1 MPKETRILP
10 SKRAECSSN
19 SSRRLSF
26 SNSSTPVPSLNDD
39 EKTIISSRI
48 QNKRLYYDLW
58 RDLGVDLT
66 EHESYRRAKKLTL
79 SNDSN
84 PNLDHDICPTEDLRL
99 ARHGKTGLMKNT
111 KDSSC
116 YVFSKS
122 VIIKSSIPNDTT
134 ASNIAYEPSD
144 ASIPRYLQTVRFL
157 TNNAA

>member
-10 SKRAECSSN
+10 RKRAECSSS
-19 SSRRLSF
+19 SSRRHSF
-26 SNSSTPVPSLNDD
+26 SDSSTPVPSLKDD

-48 QNKRLYYDLW
+48 QSKRLYYDLW
-58 RDLGVDLT
+58 RDLGVDVT
-66 EHESYRRAKKLTL
+66 EHESYRRSKKLSL

-84 PNLDHDICPTEDLRL
+84 PNIDHDICPTEDLRL

-122 VIIKSSIPNDTT
+122 EIIKSSIPNNTT
-134 ASNIAYEPSD
+134 TSSIVYEPLD
-144 ASIPRYLQTVRFL
+144 ASIPKSLQTVRFL